1 MTDAPSETLI
11 GSEQV
16 ALPHVLQLSVCPD
29 LSVRVRIRGAD
40 GQLLVDI
47 ATTTTRL
54 LTPIERELALHI
66 AVVFQLAAERAEPV
80 LVAKLVKLGLG
91 K

>member
-40 GQLLVDI
+40 GQLLSDI
-47 ATTTTRL
+47 ATTAKR
-54 LTPIERELALHI
+54 ALQI
-66 AVVFQLAAERAEPV
+66 AGLFKLAAERADPG
-80 LVAKLVKLGLG
+80 LVEKIVQLEFG

>member
-1 MTDAPSETLI
+1 MTDAPNETVI

-40 GQLLVDI
+40 GQLLAEI
-47 ATTTTRL
+47 ATTAKR
-54 LTPIERELALHI
+54 ALHI
-66 AVVFQLAAERAEPV
+66 AGLFKLAAERAEPA
-80 LVAKLVKLGLG
+80 LVEKVVQLEFG

>member
-1 MTDAPSETLI
+1 MTVAPGETVI

-29 LSVRVRIRGAD
+29 LSVRVRIHGTD
-40 GQLLVDI
+40 GQLLVDM
-47 ATTTTRL
+47 ATTPR
-54 LTPIERELALHI
+54 RALRI
-66 AVVFQLAAERAEPV
+66 AGLFKLAAERAEPAQV
-80 LVAKLVKLGLG
+80 EKVVQLESG

>member
-1 MTDAPSETLI
+1 VTKALSETLI

-29 LSVRVRIRGAD
+29 LSVRVRIPGAD
-40 GQLLVDI
+40 GQLLADI
-47 ATTTTRL
+47 ATTAKR
-54 LTPIERELALHI
+54 ALQI
-66 AVVFQLAAERAEPV
+66 AGLFKLAAAEAAAGRTDRRAGV
-80 LVAKLVKLGLG
+80 RG